1 MITEAGCD
9 SVALLNTTEGL
20 CYTDDETI
28 EEEDINVLAVREL
41 IGALIDDV
49 SALELV

>member
-1 MITEAGCD
+1 MIIDAVCD
-9 SVALLNTTEGL
+9 SVALLNTTEEL
-20 CYTDDETI
+20 WYTDDETS
-28 EEEDINVLAVREL
+28 EDEDANMLAVREV